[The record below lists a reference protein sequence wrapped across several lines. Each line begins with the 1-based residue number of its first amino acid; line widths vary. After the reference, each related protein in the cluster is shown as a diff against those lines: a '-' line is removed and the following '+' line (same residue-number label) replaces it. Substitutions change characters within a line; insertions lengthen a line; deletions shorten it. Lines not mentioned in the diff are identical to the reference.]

1 MPNNYMHLSSRLPKK
16 NYEHS
21 LDTSGQR
28 NGGGNFKNQYHNT
41 MGKKK
46 AQEKSQSPE
55 VSPKMQLNQQE
66 SPREVLKLPTISPA
80 KQQP

>member
-21 LDTSGQR
+21 LDAGER
-28 NGGGNFKNQYHNT
+28 KAGGGAFKNQYHNT

-46 AQEKSQSPE
+46 STEKLKTDSQ
-55 VSPKMQLNQQE
+55 
-66 SPREVLKLPTISPA
+66 R
-80 KQQP
+80 